1 MDQPRKLGTNNRELG
16 WRARLTEIASVFV
29 IVSLAALA
37 IIPVMI
43 VREVSE
49 AVETNAETFEP
60 ARRQVRDLRFLYE
73 HQVAALRGLALTGD
87 EQFLARYR
95 DARRAEQQTLHRLEP
110 LVRRIESDAPEHFA
124 DVRRYAALWHATND
138 SLLAG
143 QLTAE
148 EFAERLPYQS
158 VLNDSI
164 QLAVDRLAEVIDAQ
178 AVEFFNTVGE
188 AAERQLAT
196 ALALGVVALVA
207 AIVVGWFARRQTML
221 SAALARA
228 HAEERRLREESER
241 RRLEIERITE
251 SRSRLMRGFSHDLK
265 NPLGAADGYLQL
277 LEDGVLGDLS
287 PKQLEGV
294 SNARRAIG
302 TALRMIEDLLELE
315 RTEAGQIDIH
325 PTPMEIGGVMRDAAE
340 QFRAQAEAKGLDITI
355 DAPTSLPELESDPDR
370 IRQILGNLISNA
382 VKYTNRGGVTI
393 RARVASDGK
402 APGPGRWIAVD
413 VIDTGPGIPREEQP
427 FLFQEFV
434 RLKSG
439 EGKRGAGIGLAM
451 SRHLARALKGD
462 ITVESEPGKGSTF
475 TLWLPIDEGA
485 AQRLKAAD

>member
-1 MDQPRKLGTNNRELG
+1 
-16 WRARLTEIASVFV
+16 
-29 IVSLAALA
+29 
-37 IIPVMI
+37 
-43 VREVSE
+43 
-49 AVETNAETFEP
+49 
-60 ARRQVRDLRFLYE
+60 
-73 HQVAALRGLALTGD
+73 
-87 EQFLARYR
+87 
-95 DARRAEQQTLHRLEP
+95 
-110 LVRRIESDAPEHFA
+110 
-124 DVRRYAALWHATND
+124 
-138 SLLAG
+138 
-143 QLTAE
+143 
-148 EFAERLPYQS
+148 
-158 VLNDSI
+158 
-164 QLAVDRLAEVIDAQ
+164 
-178 AVEFFNTVGE
+178 
-188 AAERQLAT
+188 
-196 ALALGVVALVA
+196 
-207 AIVVGWFARRQTML
+207 
-221 SAALARA
+221 
-228 HAEERRLREESER
+228 
-241 RRLEIERITE
+241 
-251 SRSRLMRGFSHDLK
+251 MRGFSHDLK

-382 VKYTNRGGVTI
+382 VKYTDRGGVTI